1 MNDRTQARNVSEK
14 KAAAVSAVSLMRDGM
29 VVGIGTGSTA
39 AYAISELGELVAGGL
54 DIVGIPTSYQSAML
68 ALQQKIPITTLLGH
82 PEIDI
87 VLDGADQID
96 QSLVAI
102 KGGGGLYKR
111 EGWSLT
117 MQKEWC

>member
-1 MNDRTQARNVSEK
+1 MNDRPQSGNVSEK
-14 KAAAVSAVSLMRDGM
+14 KAAAVSAVSLVRVGM

-39 AYAISELGELVAGGL
+39 AYAISKLGELVAGGL
-54 DIVGIPTSYQSAML
+54 DIVGIP
-68 ALQQKIPITTLLGH
+68 ITTLLEH